1 MILWL
6 CFLKRMHT
14 EKLEEWNDMKFE
26 INFKRVWVEFGLNYD
41 IGLELIIVESRW
53 WVHTKPIMIHF

>member
-1 MILWL
+1 
-6 CFLKRMHT
+6 MHT

-53 WVHTKPIMIHF
+53 WVHTKPIMIYF